1 MIRLIF
7 LFFFILLTNCIL
19 NNNSK
24 FWNSSDNNYFINEKK
39 KFETVEYDSNMSF
52 EQFEIFIEDYAKNSN
67 YPDISK

>member
-7 LFFFILLTNCIL
+7 LFFFIFL
-19 NNNSK
+19 NNCSLNKNLK
-24 FWNSSDNNYFINEKK
+24 FWNSNDNNYSINEKK

-52 EQFEIFIEDYAKNSN
+52 EQFEIFIKNYSENSN

>member
-7 LFFFILLTNCIL
+7 LFFFILLTNCSL
-19 NNNSK
+19 NKNLK
-24 FWNSSDNNYFINEKK
+24 FWNSNDNNYSINEKK

>member
-7 LFFFILLTNCIL
+7 LFFFIFL
-19 NNNSK
+19 NNCSLNKNLK
-24 FWNSSDNNYFINEKK
+24 FWNSNDNNYSINEKK